1 MTLYELDEPGQLVAR
16 ETARLVLDELKPGLG
31 PMTVAPWAAEV
42 FADIAGNG
50 GYTTRQWFPSVG
62 PHSLNVEA
70 RFSPDGSLY
79 LALEV
84 NGQYR
89 VWEGVLRGPGGAP

>member
-16 ETARLVLDELKPGLG
+16 ETARLVLDELKPGCG

-42 FADIAGNG
+42 FAEIAGRG
-50 GYTTRQWFPSVG
+50 GFRTQQPFPCIG
-62 PHSLNVEA
+62 PHYVAVLGEF
-70 RFSPDGSLY
+70 RPDGSLY

-84 NGQYR
+84 NSDYR
-89 VWEGVLRGPGGAP
+89 VWEGVLRGPAGGP